1 MNKILVFTNPI
12 RWNQLKHEF
21 EVDKTLWNAQYNT
34 IVEKLVLKYDIVDG
48 KAVLKN
54 LPELSVKEEGIYF
67 VYDQIDEA
75 HLKNILG
82 QCVNDEVFVLVHT
95 SGVKMN
101 SLGHNI
107 IAIQGNHDT
116 EDEHYYYPLFD
127 ILTTIEK
134 GDTVSTKVKR
144 VIDSLFLTETSL
156 KFVKEFSVPNNKM
169 DQSTT
174 YRILQQVDRYKKPLE
189 DFRKQYETSKTREEY
204 VDDLIRLQ
212 KMLLSV

>member
-12 RWNQLKHEF
+12 RWNQLKNEF
-21 EVDKTLWNAQYNT
+21 DVDKTLWNAQYNT

>member
-12 RWNQLKHEF
+12 RWNQLKNEF
-21 EVDKTLWNAQYNT
+21 DVDKTLWNAQYNT

-101 SLGHNI
+101 SLGQNI

-116 EDEHYYYPLFD
+116 
-127 ILTTIEK
+127 
-134 GDTVSTKVKR
+134 
-144 VIDSLFLTETSL
+144 
-156 KFVKEFSVPNNKM
+156 
-169 DQSTT
+169 
-174 YRILQQVDRYKKPLE
+174 
-189 DFRKQYETSKTREEY
+189 
-204 VDDLIRLQ
+204 
-212 KMLLSV
+212 